1 MRMLWLWKDP
11 SGVLHGVTKGSEPA
25 GFYGHIQSVKYFTD
39 CKIKLSVDDI
49 NKRTK
54 VEGQQVSCM
63 RCMIAPPDSGV
74 IEGE

>member
-1 MRMLWLWKDP
+1 MRMPWLWKDP
-11 SGVLHGVTKGSEPA
+11 GGVLHGVVKGSVPN
-25 GFYGHIQSVKYFTD
+25 FWGHVKQVGYTTD

-54 VEGQQVSCM
+54 VEGRTISCM
-63 RCMIAPPDSGV
+63 RCMIAPPDSDV